1 MVMMRVKAE
10 RPEQSRPVQRTEI
23 GTGCSIEE
31 AINSK
36 SGRDWGMADG
46 SDAREGGFLVSS
58 TLGPL
63 ERPVP
68 GVRNLQ
74 WMSQDAMFD
83 RRSRRVGG
91 EKQGCDRGVDSID
104 SGEC

>member
-23 GTGCSIEE
+23 GTGCSVEE
-31 AINSK
+31 ATNGK
-36 SGRDWGMADG
+36 SGRDWGKAHR
-46 SDAREGGFLVSS
+46 SDAREGLFSVQHAWPTGA
-58 TLGPL
+58 
-63 ERPVP
+63 PVP

-91 EKQGCDRGVDSID
+91 EQQGCDRGVDSID